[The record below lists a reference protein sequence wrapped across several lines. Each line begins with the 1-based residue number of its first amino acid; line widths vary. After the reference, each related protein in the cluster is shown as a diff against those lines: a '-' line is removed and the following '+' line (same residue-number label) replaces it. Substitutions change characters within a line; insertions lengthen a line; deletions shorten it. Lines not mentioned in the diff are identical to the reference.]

1 MAFEN
6 AKRLL
11 QNKNAR
17 LSNSTSG
24 IYDDNLVVLF
34 WENIESKHITECI
47 NYLNDST
54 QRVISSPSVFY
65 DVSFSNDLHH
75 LHAYYREQDQRIY
88 RVLAP
93 NAITTSSITQSATK
107 WRLLSGETYQAGT
120 SNVVLVMYNVN
131 PSNIVAL
138 ETEALSET
146 FTDSIYLLGGTQL
159 TGTWFN
165 IARESDFQS
174 DTGLYDLRWYISRY
188 NTKEYI
194 FHYKRN
200 SEVTIVNFFK
210 HHMTSSDI
218 SNFEDQ
224 YYFDKDS
231 PGDYYVSTAGDPT
244 NYISKN
250 GDTTQTGSL
259 SSISKPSKITD
270 AQDGRTV
277 NYVQKPDRENGE
289 IDITVE
295 LIYET
300 AKSSGSTTSNALLNS
315 ATGSPTF
322 IHSWGI
328 KNTSDAERLTKY
340 IGSFKA
346 VSLPESVDVSGTV
359 ATGGRSK
366 SIKRVVNPEVEGD
379 LYYYDLYE
387 DVYTAPQDAAD
398 EWFIHKTTLGW
409 DKERGTV
416 RQYVTD
422 NAGNSGWEPVDE
434 LLASGNGPRIAAV
447 QYATRRTKT
456 VVVYRKYFV
465 RTPNAADLNTASINT
480 GSNEMTTAASDTLI
494 TTQYNTVRLG
504 EHLYAIEKTVT
515 TLGSKVTDNDNV
527 ISTTNMTYTL
537 SSGAVPDL

>member
-11 QNKNAR
+11 QNKHAR
-17 LSNSTSG
+17 LSTTTEG
-24 IYDDNLVVLF
+24 IYDDNLIVLF
-34 WENIESKHITECI
+34 WENIEAKHVTECI
-47 NYLNDST
+47 NFLNEST
-54 QRVISSPSVFY
+54 QRVINAPSVFY
-65 DVSFSNDLHH
+65 DISFDSDLHH

-218 SNFEDQ
+218 SNFENN
-224 YYFDKDS
+224 YYFDS
-231 PGDYYVSTAGDPT
+231 STVGDYYYSTDGS
-244 NYISKN
+244 NYTKKN
-250 GDTTQTGSL
+250 NASESGSL
-259 SSISKPSKITD
+259 PGTAKRIIDS
-270 AQDGRTV
+270 QGGRTV
-277 NYVQKPDRENGE
+277 EYTQKPDRENGE
-289 IDITVE
+289 IDINLQLV
-295 LIYET
+295 YET
-300 AKSSGSTTSNALLNS
+300 ARSVGSTDSNALLNS

-346 VSLPESVDVSGTV
+346 VSLPDSVDVSGTV
-359 ATGGRSK
+359 AAGGRSK

-387 DVYTAPQDAAD
+387 DIYTAPKDAAD
-398 EWFIHKTTLGW
+398 AWFIHKTTLGW
-409 DKERGTV
+409 DKERGTL
-416 RQYVTD
+416 RQYITD

-434 LLASGNGPRIAAV
+434 LLSSGNGPRVAAV

-456 VVVYRKYFV
+456 IVVYRKYFV

-494 TTQYNTVRLG
+494 TTQYNTVKLG

-537 SSGAVPDL
+537 SASAVPDL

>member
-11 QNKNAR
+11 QNKHAR
-17 LSNSTSG
+17 LSTTTEG
-24 IYDDNLVVLF
+24 IYDDNLIVLF
-34 WENIESKHITECI
+34 WENIEAKHVTECI
-47 NYLNDST
+47 NFLNEST
-54 QRVISSPSVFY
+54 QRVINAPSVFY
-65 DVSFSNDLHH
+65 DISFDSDLHH

-218 SNFEDQ
+218 SNFENN
-224 YYFDKDS
+224 YYFDS
-231 PGDYYVSTAGDPT
+231 STVGDYYYSTDGS
-244 NYISKN
+244 NYTKKN
-250 GDTTQTGSL
+250 NASESGSL
-259 SSISKPSKITD
+259 PGTAKRIIDS
-270 AQDGRTV
+270 QGGRTV
-277 NYVQKPDRENGE
+277 EYTQKPDRENGE
-289 IDITVE
+289 IDINLQLV
-295 LIYET
+295 YET
-300 AKSSGSTTSNALLNS
+300 ARAVGSTDSNALLNS

-346 VSLPESVDVSGTV
+346 VSLPDSVDVSGTV
-359 ATGGRSK
+359 AAGGRSK

-387 DVYTAPQDAAD
+387 DIYTAPQDAAD
-398 EWFIHKTTLGW
+398 AWFIHKTTLGW
-409 DKERGTV
+409 DKERGTL
-416 RQYVTD
+416 RQYITD

-434 LLASGNGPRIAAV
+434 LLSSGNGPRVAAV

-456 VVVYRKYFV
+456 IVVYRKYFV

-537 SSGAVPDL
+537 SASAVPDL

>member
-11 QNKNAR
+11 QNKHAR
-17 LSNSTSG
+17 LSTTTEG
-24 IYDDNLVVLF
+24 IYDDNLIVLF
-34 WENIESKHITECI
+34 WENIEAKHVTECI
-47 NYLNDST
+47 NFLNEST
-54 QRVISSPSVFY
+54 QRVINAPSVFY
-65 DVSFSNDLHH
+65 DISFDSDLHH

-218 SNFEDQ
+218 SNFENN
-224 YYFDKDS
+224 YYFDS
-231 PGDYYVSTAGDPT
+231 STVGDYYYSTDGS
-244 NYISKN
+244 NYTKKN
-250 GDTTQTGSL
+250 NALESGSL
-259 SSISKPSKITD
+259 PGTAKRIIDS
-270 AQDGRTV
+270 QGGRTV
-277 NYVQKPDRENGE
+277 EYTQKPDRENGE
-289 IDITVE
+289 IDINLQLV
-295 LIYET
+295 YET
-300 AKSSGSTTSNALLNS
+300 ARSVGSTDSNALLNS

-346 VSLPESVDVSGTV
+346 VSLPDSVDVSGTV
-359 ATGGRSK
+359 AAGGRSK

-387 DVYTAPQDAAD
+387 DIYTAPQDAAD
-398 EWFIHKTTLGW
+398 AWFIHKTTLGW
-409 DKERGTV
+409 DKERGTL
-416 RQYVTD
+416 RQYITD

-434 LLASGNGPRIAAV
+434 LLSSGNGPRVAAV

-456 VVVYRKYFV
+456 IVVYRKYFV

-537 SSGAVPDL
+537 SASAVPDL

>member
-11 QNKNAR
+11 QNKHAR
-17 LSNSTSG
+17 LSTTTEG
-24 IYDDNLVVLF
+24 IYDDNLIVLF
-34 WENIESKHITECI
+34 WENIEAKHVTECI
-47 NYLNDST
+47 NFLNEST
-54 QRVISSPSVFY
+54 QRVINAPSVFY
-65 DVSFSNDLHH
+65 DISFDSDLHH

-131 PSNIVAL
+131 HSNIVAL

-218 SNFEDQ
+218 SNFENN
-224 YYFDKDS
+224 YYFDS
-231 PGDYYVSTAGDPT
+231 STVGDYYYSTDGS
-244 NYISKN
+244 NYTKKN
-250 GDTTQTGSL
+250 NASESGSL
-259 SSISKPSKITD
+259 PGTAKRIIDS
-270 AQDGRTV
+270 QGGRTV
-277 NYVQKPDRENGE
+277 EYTQKPDRENGE
-289 IDITVE
+289 IDINLQLV
-295 LIYET
+295 YET
-300 AKSSGSTTSNALLNS
+300 ARSVGSTDSNALLNS

-346 VSLPESVDVSGTV
+346 VSLPDSVDVSGTV
-359 ATGGRSK
+359 AAGGRSK

-387 DVYTAPQDAAD
+387 DIYTAPQDAAD
-398 EWFIHKTTLGW
+398 AWFIHKTTLGW
-409 DKERGTV
+409 DKERGTL
-416 RQYVTD
+416 RQYITD

-434 LLASGNGPRIAAV
+434 LLSSGNGPRVAAV

-456 VVVYRKYFV
+456 IVVYRKYFV

-537 SSGAVPDL
+537 SASAVPDL

>member
-11 QNKNAR
+11 QNKHAR
-17 LSNSTSG
+17 LSTTTEG
-24 IYDDNLVVLF
+24 IYDDNLIVLF
-34 WENIESKHITECI
+34 WENIEAKHVTECI
-47 NYLNDST
+47 NFLNEST
-54 QRVISSPSVFY
+54 QRVINAPSVFY
-65 DVSFSNDLHH
+65 DISFDSDLHH

-218 SNFEDQ
+218 SNFENN
-224 YYFDKDS
+224 YYFDS
-231 PGDYYVSTAGDPT
+231 STVGDYYYSTDGS
-244 NYISKN
+244 NYTKKN
-250 GDTTQTGSL
+250 NASESGSL
-259 SSISKPSKITD
+259 PGTAKRIIDS
-270 AQDGRTV
+270 QGGRTV
-277 NYVQKPDRENGE
+277 EYTQKPDRENGE
-289 IDITVE
+289 IDINLQLV
-295 LIYET
+295 YET
-300 AKSSGSTTSNALLNS
+300 ARSVGSTDSNALLNS

-346 VSLPESVDVSGTV
+346 VSLPDSVDVSGTV
-359 ATGGRSK
+359 AAGGRSK

-387 DVYTAPQDAAD
+387 DIYTAPQDAAD
-398 EWFIHKTTLGW
+398 AWFIHKTTLGW
-409 DKERGTV
+409 DKERGTL
-416 RQYVTD
+416 RQYITD

-434 LLASGNGPRIAAV
+434 LLSSGNGPRVAAV

-456 VVVYRKYFV
+456 IVVYRKYFV

-537 SSGAVPDL
+537 SASAVPDL

>member
-11 QNKNAR
+11 QNKHAR
-17 LSNSTSG
+17 LSTTTEG
-24 IYDDNLVVLF
+24 IYDDNLIVLF
-34 WENIESKHITECI
+34 WENIEAKHVTECI
-47 NYLNDST
+47 NFLNEST
-54 QRVISSPSVFY
+54 QRVINAPSVFY
-65 DVSFSNDLHH
+65 DISFDSDLHH

-131 PSNIVAL
+131 PANIVAL

-218 SNFEDQ
+218 SNFENN
-224 YYFDKDS
+224 YYFDS
-231 PGDYYVSTAGDPT
+231 STIGDYYYSTDGS
-244 NYISKN
+244 NYTKKN
-250 GDTTQTGSL
+250 NASESGSL
-259 SSISKPSKITD
+259 PGTAKRIIDS
-270 AQDGRTV
+270 QGGRTV
-277 NYVQKPDRENGE
+277 EYTQKPDRENGE
-289 IDITVE
+289 IDITLQLV
-295 LIYET
+295 YET
-300 AKSSGSTTSNALLNS
+300 ARSVGSTDSNALLNS

-346 VSLPESVDVSGTV
+346 VSLPDSVDVSGTV
-359 ATGGRSK
+359 AAGGRSK

-387 DVYTAPQDAAD
+387 DVYTAPQDASD

-409 DKERGTV
+409 DKERGSI

-434 LLASGNGPRIAAV
+434 LLSSGNGPRVAAV

-480 GSNEMTTAASDTLI
+480 GSNEMTTPASDTLI
-494 TTQYNTVRLG
+494 TTQYNTIRLG

-515 TLGSKVTDNDNV
+515 TLGSKVTDNDNL

-537 SSGAVPDL
+537 STAAVPDL

>member
-11 QNKNAR
+11 QNKHAR
-17 LSNSTSG
+17 LSTTTEG
-24 IYDDNLVVLF
+24 IYDDNLIVLF
-34 WENIESKHITECI
+34 WENIEAKHVTECI
-47 NYLNDST
+47 NFLNEST
-54 QRVISSPSVFY
+54 QRVINAPSVFY
-65 DVSFSNDLHH
+65 DISFDSDLHH

-218 SNFEDQ
+218 SNFENN
-224 YYFDKDS
+224 YYFDS
-231 PGDYYVSTAGDPT
+231 STVGDYYYYTYGS
-244 NYISKN
+244 NYTKKN
-250 GDTTQTGSL
+250 NASESGSL
-259 SSISKPSKITD
+259 PGTAKRIIDS
-270 AQDGRTV
+270 QGGRTV
-277 NYVQKPDRENGE
+277 EYTQKPDRENGE
-289 IDITVE
+289 IDINLQLV
-295 LIYET
+295 YET
-300 AKSSGSTTSNALLNS
+300 ARSVGSTDSNALLNS

-346 VSLPESVDVSGTV
+346 VSLPDSVDVSGTV
-359 ATGGRSK
+359 AAGGRSK

-387 DVYTAPQDAAD
+387 DIYTAPQDAAD
-398 EWFIHKTTLGW
+398 AWFIHKTTLGW
-409 DKERGTV
+409 DKERGTL
-416 RQYVTD
+416 RQYITD

-434 LLASGNGPRIAAV
+434 LLSSGNGPRVAAV

-456 VVVYRKYFV
+456 IVVYRKYFV

-537 SSGAVPDL
+537 SASAVPDL

>member
-11 QNKNAR
+11 QNKHAR
-17 LSNSTSG
+17 LSTTTEG
-24 IYDDNLVVLF
+24 IYDDNLIVLF
-34 WENIESKHITECI
+34 WENIEAKHVTECI
-47 NYLNDST
+47 NFLNEST
-54 QRVISSPSVFY
+54 QRVINAPSVFY
-65 DVSFSNDLHH
+65 DISFDSDLHH

-218 SNFEDQ
+218 SNFENN
-224 YYFDKDS
+224 YYFDS
-231 PGDYYVSTAGDPT
+231 STVGDYYYSTDGS
-244 NYISKN
+244 NYTKKN
-250 GDTTQTGSL
+250 NASESGSL
-259 SSISKPSKITD
+259 PGTAKRIIDS
-270 AQDGRTV
+270 QGGRTV
-277 NYVQKPDRENGE
+277 EYTQKPDRENGE
-289 IDITVE
+289 IDINLQLV
-295 LIYET
+295 YET
-300 AKSSGSTTSNALLNS
+300 ARSVGSTDSNALLNS

-346 VSLPESVDVSGTV
+346 VSLPDSVDVSGTV
-359 ATGGRSK
+359 AAGGSSK

-387 DVYTAPQDAAD
+387 DIYTAPQDAAD
-398 EWFIHKTTLGW
+398 AWFIHKTTLGW
-409 DKERGTV
+409 DKERGTL
-416 RQYVTD
+416 RQYITD

-434 LLASGNGPRIAAV
+434 LLSSGNGPRVAAV

-456 VVVYRKYFV
+456 IVVYRKYFV

-537 SSGAVPDL
+537 SASAVPDL

>member
-11 QNKNAR
+11 QNKHAR
-17 LSNSTSG
+17 LSTTTEG
-24 IYDDNLVVLF
+24 IYDDNLIVLF
-34 WENIESKHITECI
+34 WENIEAKHVTECI
-47 NYLNDST
+47 NFLNEST
-54 QRVISSPSVFY
+54 QRVINAPSVFY
-65 DVSFSNDLHH
+65 DISFDSDLHH

-218 SNFEDQ
+218 SNFENN
-224 YYFDKDS
+224 YYFDS
-231 PGDYYVSTAGDPT
+231 STVGDYYYSTDGS
-244 NYISKN
+244 NYTKKN
-250 GDTTQTGSL
+250 NASESGSL
-259 SSISKPSKITD
+259 PGTAKRIIDS
-270 AQDGRTV
+270 QGGRTV
-277 NYVQKPDRENGE
+277 EYTQKPDRENGE
-289 IDITVE
+289 IDINLQLV
-295 LIYET
+295 YET
-300 AKSSGSTTSNALLNS
+300 ARSVGSTDSNALLNS

-346 VSLPESVDVSGTV
+346 VSLPDSVDVSGTF
-359 ATGGRSK
+359 AAGGRSK

-387 DVYTAPQDAAD
+387 DIYTAPQDAAD
-398 EWFIHKTTLGW
+398 AWFIHKTTLGW
-409 DKERGTV
+409 DKERGTL
-416 RQYVTD
+416 RQYITD

-434 LLASGNGPRIAAV
+434 LLSSGNGPRVAAV

-456 VVVYRKYFV
+456 IVVYRKYFV

-537 SSGAVPDL
+537 SASAVPDL